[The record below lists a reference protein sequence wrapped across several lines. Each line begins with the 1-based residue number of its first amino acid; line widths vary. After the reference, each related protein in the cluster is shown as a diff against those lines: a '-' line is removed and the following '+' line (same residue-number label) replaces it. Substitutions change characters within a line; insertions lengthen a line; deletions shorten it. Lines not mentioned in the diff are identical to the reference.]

1 MSYVNTE
8 AMGLHLT
15 EISKAVAVYGHALLI
30 TDGAGWHDSKDLKVP
45 DNITILKL
53 PPYSPELNPME
64 NVWQYL
70 RANKLAFTVFDTYD
84 EIVDKCCEAW
94 SFFANDPERINSIT
108 HREWI
113 MIAEV
118 N

>member
-15 EISKAVAVYGHALLI
+15 EISKAVAVDGHALL
-30 TDGAGWHDSKDLKVP
+30 TADGAGWHWFKRLESTRQYH
-45 DNITILKL
+45 NSKL

-84 EIVDKCCEAW
+84 
-94 SFFANDPERINSIT
+94 
-108 HREWI
+108 
-113 MIAEV
+113 
-118 N
+118 